1 MPTSIREVWFLVG
14 FLYWWV
20 VAHKCLLRQ
29 HSLNHLP
36 FLAQLSF
43 TDWGVCLLICFTHGA
58 LFRTSKHSPLE
69 MSWFARSMP
78 NSVSLTG
85 RVRLG
90 VVEDETRRVCSSCG
104 NPWRPSNGPGW
115 YIVAHHST
123 TSQHLPLPSLQT
135 WISRQL
141 ALESFS
147 RPATRT
153 LQELFTLQY
162 PYYLAFLSTTGGISI
177 LPNTAQDHPITSCS
191 PAHYT
196 RCSL

>member
-1 MPTSIREVWFLVG
+1 MGSCTQVPVETALTKSPTLSCSIKLHWLRGLPP
-14 FLYWWV
+14 Y
-20 VAHKCLLRQ
+20 LL
-29 HSLNHLP
+29 HSW
-36 FLAQLSF
+36 S
-43 TDWGVCLLICFTHGA
+43 T
-58 LFRTSKHSPLE
+58 FRTSKHSPLE